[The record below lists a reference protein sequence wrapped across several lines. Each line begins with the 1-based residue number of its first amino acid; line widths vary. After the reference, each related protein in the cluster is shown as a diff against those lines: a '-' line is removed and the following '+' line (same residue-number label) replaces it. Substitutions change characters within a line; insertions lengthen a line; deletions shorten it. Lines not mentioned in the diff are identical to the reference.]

1 MVVIRNVICLIS
13 DTHITR
19 MGHVIQLTIGPQPE
33 CLVNSLTAV
42 FSDVAKVIRQLLLVL
57 VLVLLRF
64 EIGRVV

>member
-19 MGHVIQLTIGPQPE
+19 MGHVIQLANGPQPE
-33 CLVNSLTAV
+33 CLVDSLTAV
-42 FSDVAKVIRQLLLVL
+42 FSEVPKVIRQLLL